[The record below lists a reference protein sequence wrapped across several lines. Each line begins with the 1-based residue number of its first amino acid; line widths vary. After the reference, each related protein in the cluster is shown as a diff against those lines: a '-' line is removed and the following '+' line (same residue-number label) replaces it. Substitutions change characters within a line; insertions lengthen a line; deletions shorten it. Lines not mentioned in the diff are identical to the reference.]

1 MANLEDNTPDFDELD
16 FDELDLPGDDPGK
29 TGPSDE
35 SAPSDDNDVASQAD
49 EAEEAELQADVTD
62 KAEPEAEEEAKAE
75 SEAGDEEKDEAKVES
90 EEEEEEK
97 AESEEEQPE
106 EESKKKDGLLKVI
119 GNSNPY
125 TVMLGLAL
133 VGIVIAVIYL
143 LFELRLYDFDI
154 KAGNLPVMMAPSCP
168 WWLVY

>member
-1 MANLEDNTPDFDELD
+1 VANLDDKTPD

-29 TGPSDE
+29 TEPSDE

-62 KAEPEAEEEAKAE
+62 KAEPEAEEEAKTE

-97 AESEEEQPE
+97 AESEEEEPE
-106 EESKKKDGLLKVI
+106 EESKKDGLLKVI
-119 GNSNPY
+119 SNSNPY

-133 VGIVIAVIYL
+133 VAVLIAVLCL

-154 KAGNLPVMMAPSCP
+154 KARNLPVMMVPMCP
-168 WWLVY
+168 PWLVY